1 MICNVGNAISKVFFP
16 ITTFS
21 EASNISLTW
30 FLNNT
35 WAWRLFLEKPS
46 KGNVGSFETR
56 GVFRVWFASQCA
68 TFQTLNSKP
77 RVSSPFSLLS
87 LISSVIKIYSLFS
100 GIKAYFDNQFEKLN
114 EERREKNIPTADHLL
129 RFCSSAVGICSWSL
143 MTHGWRRKIEL
154 LFLLGP
160 TVEQPWTLPKKDEK
174 KDESFFFFIFLWLW
188 FVYLFCRP
196 TAGQWKEK

>member
-114 EERREKNIPTADHLL
+114 EERREKNPDDRNMSMASKFQVTNNLSRAPKKIEIVCDGKEFGKA
-129 RFCSSAVGICSWSL
+129 S
-143 MTHGWRRKIEL
+143 RRKAEAYRW
-154 LFLLGP
+154 
-160 TVEQPWTLPKKDEK
+160 WTLTSDRRRIT
-174 KDESFFFFIFLWLW
+174 FISSVSSLSRLGN
-188 FVYLFCRP
+188 Y
-196 TAGQWKEK
+196 

>member
-1 MICNVGNAISKVFFP
+1 MFMVAYDSRLAKKNRITFSSRANRWATMNTPKERWEKRWIANNICILFLFLSLVIFFP

-114 EERREKNIPTADHLL
+114 EERREKNIKT
-129 RFCSSAVGICSWSL
+129 
-143 MTHGWRRKIEL
+143 RRKRIRL
-154 LFLLGP
+154 S
-160 TVEQPWTLPKKDEK
+160 K
-174 KDESFFFFIFLWLW
+174 
-188 FVYLFCRP
+188 
-196 TAGQWKEK
+196 